1 MGKFLSIAMLPGI
14 ILSGIL
20 GKKVAALVWKQVSGE
35 PPPDTADE
43 QIRWAQLIPA
53 AIIEGTVFQV
63 SRMLFDRGVRMAVAK
78 STGTWPGERGQ
89 GQ

>member
-1 MGKFLSIAMLPGI
+1 MGKALSIVLLPGI

-20 GKKVAALVWKQVSGE
+20 GQKVAALVWKQVTGS

-43 QIRWAQLIPA
+43 HIRWPQLVPA
-53 AIIEGTVFQV
+53 AVIEGTVYQV
-63 SRMLFDRGVRMAVAK
+63 SRMLLDRGVRMAVAR
-78 STGTWPGERGQ
+78 STGSWPGERGQ